1 MTEYTDNMK
10 AADDMHHYGFAIVAI
25 AGGFVLVGDVIRSG
39 GEILISRSATLRSWG
54 TTKGLGE
61 LYEGPTKKTELDP
74 EGEVIAPYGQVLKII
89 PVSDSWDKHLTK

>member
-39 GEILISRSATLRSWG
+39 GEILISRSATLRS
-54 TTKGLGE
+54 
-61 LYEGPTKKTELDP
+61 
-74 EGEVIAPYGQVLKII
+74 
-89 PVSDSWDKHLTK
+89 